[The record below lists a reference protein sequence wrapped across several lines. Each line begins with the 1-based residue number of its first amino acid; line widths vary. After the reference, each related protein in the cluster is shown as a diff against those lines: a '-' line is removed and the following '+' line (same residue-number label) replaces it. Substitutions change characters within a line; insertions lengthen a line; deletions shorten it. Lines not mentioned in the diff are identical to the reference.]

1 MTNRRF
7 WPGSAAVTP
16 IAVLI
21 GIVCVLGCQDEA
33 RTRAKLEAARVG
45 HAIDLLRKAPNPAKP
60 KQLESLRAVPC
71 KSADVV
77 RVRDHCAQAYAVHLD
92 ALEQIAAGRSS
103 LAADAGISDSLAANA
118 ALAHLAKARQS
129 LDSARKLMRDCANAE
144 ADLRRRY
151 GL

>member
-1 MTNRRF
+1 
-7 WPGSAAVTP
+7 
-16 IAVLI
+16 
-21 GIVCVLGCQDEA
+21 
-33 RTRAKLEAARVG
+33 VG
-45 HAIDLLRKAPNPAKP
+45 HAIDLLRNAPNPAKP
-60 KQLESLRAVPC
+60 KQLESLRAVSC

-77 RVRDHCAQAYAVHLD
+77 RVRDHCVQAYAVHLD

-103 LAADAGISDSLAANA
+103 LAADVGGSDSVAANA
-118 ALAHLAKARQS
+118 ALAHLAKARQN